1 MKFDSVIIGG
11 GLAGLVCGIRLS
23 KAGRR
28 CAIISSGQS
37 ALHFSSGSFD
47 LLGALPDGTPV
58 TAPVESVAETIR
70 QAPEHPYAKI
80 GAERFGALAAGA
92 SALLAEAGVAV
103 EGDAARNHYRLTPVG
118 GLKPAWLT
126 LGGYVRS
133 ASPDALPWRKVALF
147 NAAGFLDFYTQFLA
161 DEFRRMGVACSVHTF
176 NMPALET
183 IRKNPSEMRSANIA
197 RIFDRQEN
205 LDELARM
212 LLRDAGDAEAVLLP
226 AVLGI
231 DRRDAVEYLTQQVG
245 RPVAVIATLPPSVP
259 GLQAQLQLRRYFQQL
274 GGVYMLGDTAVRYEA
289 DDDRITALYTADHG
303 DIAFTADDYVLATG
317 SYFSQGLVAEM
328 NGVREPLFGLEVAC
342 AADRGAWYD
351 RDLFAAQPFELFGV
365 KCDEHLRG
373 LRNGRAVENLYVI
386 GAGLAGF
393 NPVKEGCGA
402 GVSMLTALAAAER
415 ILNE

>member
-58 TAPVESVAETIR
+58 TAPAESVAETIR
-70 QAPEHPYAKI
+70 QAPEPPYARI
-80 GAERFGALAAGA
+80 GAERFGALGT
-92 SALLAEAGVAV
+92 ECAV
-103 EGDAARNHYRLTPVG
+103 R
-118 GLKPAWLT
+118 
-126 LGGYVRS
+126 
-133 ASPDALPWRKVALF
+133 
-147 NAAGFLDFYTQFLA
+147 
-161 DEFRRMGVACSVHTF
+161 TF

-183 IRKNPSEMRSANIA
+183 IRNNPSEMRSANIA

-205 LDELARM
+205 LDELARI
-212 LLRDAGDAEAVLLP
+212 LRREAGDAEAVLLP

-231 DRRDAVEYLTQQVG
+231 DRRDAAAQLERQAG
-245 RPVAVIATLPPSVP
+245 RPVAMVATLPPSVP
-259 GLQAQLQLRRYFQQL
+259 GLQAQLQLRRYFQQS

-289 DDDRITALYTADHG
+289 EGGRITALYTADHG
-303 DIAFTADDYVLATG
+303 DIAFEADSYVLATG
-317 SYFSQGLVAEM
+317 SYFSQGLVAGM
-328 NGVREPLFGLEVAC
+328 DGVREPLFGLDVAC

-373 LRNGRAVENLYVI
+373 LRDGRAVENLYAI

>member
-80 GAERFGALAAGA
+80 GAERFGALAAEA

-103 EGDAARNHYRLTPVG
+103 EGDAARNHYRLTPMG
-118 GLKPAWLT
+118 SLKPAWLT

-133 ASPDALPWRKVALF
+133 ASPDALPWSKVALF

-183 IRKNPSEMRSANIA
+183 IRMNPSEMRSANIA

-274 GGVYMLGDTAVRYEA
+274 GGVYMLGDTAVRYAAEG
-289 DDDRITALYTADHG
+289 DRITALYTADHG

-328 NGVREPLFGLEVAC
+328 NGVREPLFGLEVAY

-365 KCDEHLRG
+365 KCDEQLRG
-373 LRNGRAVENLYVI
+373 LRDGRAVENLHVI